1 MWRTGEIEAQ
11 VEVESREP
19 GSGQDVDEEGKRRS
33 LVQGRGE
40 GAMESLLWSSG
51 IFEPLM

>member
-19 GSGQDVDEEGKRRS
+19 GSGQDVDEEGKRS
-33 LVQGRGE
+33 AQE
-40 GAMESLLWSSG
+40 GPRARTW
-51 IFEPLM
+51 